1 MKSLLD
7 CLLECKYKLQMFAE
21 LPLAPPKGFRKAIP
35 DLVKLKVVLR
45 QNSLCPTCGER
56 LGRLEDT
63 QFDHVPALQLRCWD
77 PEAKNTIPPA
87 NDVESIFAK
96 HTDCHAAKTFG
107 SKASK
112 RGADVTEIARTK
124 RISRDTEDFRKR
136 MLAKVDPDAPP
147 PVERKGK
154 KKWPKRP
161 FPKRGKDGPQRA
173 RGEEGSG
180 GAAE

>member
-1 MKSLLD
+1 
-7 CLLECKYKLQMFAE
+7 MFNE
-21 LPLAPPKGFRKAIP
+21 LPPAPPPGFRKAIP

-45 QNSLCPTCGER
+45 QNSQCATCGER
-56 LGRLEDT
+56 LGKLEDT

-87 NDVESIFAK
+87 NDVDSIFAK

-124 RISRDTEDFRKR
+124 RIAKETEAFRQR
-136 MLAKVDPDAPP
+136 ILAKGDADASVQEQKPKT
-147 PVERKGK
+147 R
-154 KKWPKRP
+154 WPKRP
-161 FPKRGKDGPQRA
+161 FGRRGRNGETRSG
-173 RGEEGSG
+173 GEEGRREDES
-180 GAAE
+180 